1 MSLPEHCLGY
11 RRYLLHV
18 SSGECESGGQGEGDN
33 DSHYDLDKNRF
44 GGMARVRPGLNGSVK
59 ECKVEMEKC

>member
-1 MSLPEHCLGY
+1 MV
-11 RRYLLHV
+11 R
-18 SSGECESGGQGEGDN
+18 

-59 ECKVEMEKC
+59 ECKVEMRSVEVFAVKESRKNGTVARGDAR

>member
-1 MSLPEHCLGY
+1 MM
-11 RRYLLHV
+11 R
-18 SSGECESGGQGEGDN
+18 CETSPKVR